1 MIFLLTTCDKSS
13 DEPAQVCILKSS
25 IDGSG
30 MSSITAFMLNGF
42 ILYLTTKTATWKKA
56 LLYISLYK
64 QTNLANLLSCLTLWF
79 AWLFFFKKSSNIY
92 CYFQMF
98 NFDDQA
104 AYDLSPS
111 W

>member
-1 MIFLLTTCDKSS
+1 
-13 DEPAQVCILKSS
+13 
-25 IDGSG
+25 
-30 MSSITAFMLNGF
+30 MLNGL
-42 ILYLTTKTATWKKA
+42 ILCLTTQTTLWKKA

-79 AWLFFFKKSSNIY
+79 AGFFFVCFVFVLFLSSNIY
-92 CYFQMF
+92 CYLQMF

-104 AYDLSPS
+104 AYDLCLS

>member
-1 MIFLLTTCDKSS
+1 
-13 DEPAQVCILKSS
+13 
-25 IDGSG
+25 
-30 MSSITAFMLNGF
+30 MSHDSNYNLE
-42 ILYLTTKTATWKKA
+42 KA
-56 LLYISLYK
+56 LLYISFYK

-79 AWLFFFKKSSNIY
+79 ACFFNLLLLAKL
-92 CYFQMF
+92 MF